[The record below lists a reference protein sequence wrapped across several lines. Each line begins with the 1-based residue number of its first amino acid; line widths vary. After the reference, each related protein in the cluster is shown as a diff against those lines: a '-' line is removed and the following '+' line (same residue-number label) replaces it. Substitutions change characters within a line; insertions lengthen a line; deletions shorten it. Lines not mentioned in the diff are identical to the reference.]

1 MVCLLLCATLAAII
15 VPLIVPYPCILQ
27 HVAQAIGPEAKRPAY
42 PEDETRLWKFING
55 VFSQMKQDC
64 PIFGI
69 LVVGETGT
77 GKSTLINNLLG
88 REVAAVGHTLESQT
102 LQVTPH
108 KLSVEGVPI
117 VVYDTPGL
125 DDTREDDEEEHLRNM
140 RSLIERGE
148 IHLVI
153 YCMKL
158 TETRMRKGL
167 IRTFGE
173 YHKIGVP
180 WEQTVVALTFA
191 DKEENTTSRFSQM
204 EEKMKKTLIERVGV
218 TSDVVARLKICPTA
232 KDPNKA
238 LPSGRR
244 WYVPFWLDVVE
255 VLVPAALVK
264 FLRIHENNI
273 HKEGMQASGHS
284 SAVNIALVGED
295 RERFRREVDRLPKIQ
310 TTSGVWVWV
319 GVGVMGG

>member
-1 MVCLLLCATLAAII
+1 M
-15 VPLIVPYPCILQ
+15 
-27 HVAQAIGPEAKRPAY
+27 AQAIGPEAKRRAY
-42 PEDETRLWKFING
+42 PEEETRLWRFING
-55 VFSQMKQDC
+55 VFSQLKQDC

-88 REVAAVGHTLESQT
+88 REVAVVGHTMESET

-108 KLSVEGVPI
+108 ELSVEGVPI

-125 DDTREDDEEEHLRNM
+125 DDTREDNEEKHLRIM
-140 RSLIERGE
+140 KSLLAKMK

-158 TETRMRKGL
+158 TETRMRRGL
-167 IRTFGE
+167 IRTFEE

-191 DKEENTTSRFSQM
+191 DKEEDTTSRFSQM
-204 EEKMKKTLIERVGV
+204 EQQMKKTLTGRVGV
-218 TSDVVARLKICPTA
+218 TSNVVARLKICPTA

-310 TTSGVWVWV
+310 TTSGVCGCGCV
-319 GVGVMGG
+319 GVGVVCDGWVSVWVWVWVSCLLVSTFHVQ

>member
-1 MVCLLLCATLAAII
+1 MYSNVPFI
-15 VPLIVPYPCILQ
+15 VPFPCILQ
-27 HVAQAIGPEAKRPAY
+27 PEAKGRAY
-42 PEDETRLWKFING
+42 PEYETRLWKFIDG
-55 VFSQMKQDC
+55 LFIQLKQDC

-88 REVAAVGHTLESQT
+88 REVAAVGHTMESET
-102 LQVTPH
+102 RFVTPH
-108 KLSVEGVPI
+108 ELSVEGVPV

-125 DDTREDDEEEHLRNM
+125 DDTREDNEEEHLGIM
-140 RSLIERGE
+140 KSLLARKK

-158 TETRMRKGL
+158 TETRMRRGL
-167 IRTFGE
+167 VRTFGE

-180 WEQTVVALTFA
+180 WEQTVVTLTFA
-191 DKEENTTSRFSQM
+191 DKEEDTTSRFAQM
-204 EEKMKKTLIERVGV
+204 EQQMKKTLTERVGV
-218 TSDVVARLKICPTA
+218 TSNVVARLKICPTA

-238 LPSGRR
+238 LPSGRQ

-264 FLRIHENNI
+264 FFHI
-273 HKEGMQASGHS
+273 HKGNIYMEGMPASSHPR
-284 SAVNIALVGED
+284 AVNITLVGED
-295 RERFRREVDRLPKIQ
+295 QARFQREVDNLPKIQ
-310 TTSGVWVWV
+310 AIQATSGVCVCARACILYACSRV
-319 GVGVMGG
+319 HEYR